1 MIKCRFNRRAKHAL
15 KPETNNKIISDYN
28 GCWTQKNDEAKKKQK
43 RTILPLKNNGKHHKT
58 FISDTDKEVVLSEI
72 TKTFACKSES
82 VMDFYTYL
90 FMFLPQIYREEEE
103 HSDLSAN
110 LDRQPK
116 LPP

>member
-1 MIKCRFNRRAKHAL
+1 
-15 KPETNNKIISDYN
+15 
-28 GCWTQKNDEAKKKQK
+28 
-43 RTILPLKNNGKHHKT
+43 
-58 FISDTDKEVVLSEI
+58 
-72 TKTFACKSES
+72 
-82 VMDFYTYL
+82 MDFYTYL

>member
-1 MIKCRFNRRAKHAL
+1 
-15 KPETNNKIISDYN
+15 
-28 GCWTQKNDEAKKKQK
+28 
-43 RTILPLKNNGKHHKT
+43 LKNNGKHRKT
-58 FISDTDKEVVLSEI
+58 FISDTDKEVLLSEI

-90 FMFLPQIYREEEE
+90 FMFLPQIHREEEE